1 MKSEG
6 AKPTYFSRF
15 VLLAL
20 CLFLTV
26 KALEGPVR
34 YALVSADIEWAI
46 YVPTFLLMLVVL
58 LRGLLVMHTW
68 RISRVM
74 LIVTLALLGASGLG
88 MVLIGNPAQVLFGIY
103 VWVPFLFGA
112 ALAQEIVPHLR
123 RLYCFFVLLWLV
135 SVAGVFLNYFFDWP
149 WAGFVYKVSGISI
162 EGTRKWSTFG
172 IERLAGFARA
182 SFEAAIIIFIL
193 SLLLLIYG
201 KNRWTKP
208 AVWLIGGG
216 AIVLTTTKG
225 IMAAYLAVTL
235 LLLVRP
241 WTPAFILRAAPFVV
255 AIVVMAFPLYSWTQD
270 ISLILKNEVDCLLL
284 ASFEDRLTYTWPAA
298 NELVFQHGAGP
309 VGRGVGGIGAAQ
321 DRFEKT
327 LYNPADNLFVY
338 LFGIA
343 GYLAVILMLLIAY
356 RVSRFAG
363 GRQGEATFFYLLGM
377 GILIYGLTTNV
388 VESAYMG
395 MFLGIVVRSASY
407 FGTAAVP
414 SRLGVD

>member
-1 MKSEG
+1 MKGVES
-6 AKPTYFSRF
+6 KPTPLSRF
-15 VLLAL
+15 ALVAL
-20 CLFLTV
+20 CLFLAV
-26 KALEGPVR
+26 KALEGPTR
-34 YALVSADIEWAI
+34 FALMSAGVGWAI
-46 YVPTFLLMLVVL
+46 YAPTFLLLVVVL
-58 LRGLLVMHTW
+58 VRGLLVMRTW
-68 RISRVM
+68 RASRVM
-74 LIVTLALLGASGLG
+74 LGVTLALLAASGLG

-112 ALAQEIVPHLR
+112 ALAPEIVPHLR
-123 RLYCFFVLLWLV
+123 RLYCFFALLWLV
-135 SVAGVFLNYFFDWP
+135 SVSGVFLNHFLDWP
-149 WAGFVYKVSGISI
+149 WAGFKYEVGGISI
-162 EGTRKWSTFG
+162 EGVRKWSTFG

-182 SFEAAIIIFIL
+182 SFEVAIIIFIL
-193 SLLLLIYG
+193 SLLLLVYG
-201 KNRWTKP
+201 KSRWTKP

-241 WTPAFILRAAPFVV
+241 WTPAFILRAAPYVV
-255 AIVVMAFPLYSWTQD
+255 AMVVMAFPLYSWTQD
-270 ISLILKNEVDCLLL
+270 ISLNLKNEIDRLLL
-284 ASFEDRLTYTWPAA
+284 ASFEDRLTRVWPAA
-298 NELVFQHGAGP
+298 YELVFQHGAGP

-338 LFGIA
+338 LFGIV

-395 MFLGIVVRSASY
+395 MFLGIVLRSASY
-407 FGTAAVP
+407 FRTAARRTIEV
-414 SRLGVD
+414 RG